1 MTESPSKL
9 VLPTDRGYD
18 RWSDFYDRED
28 NPLVALESELVFQ
41 HLGSLSGLSVVDLGC
56 GTGRQ
61 TLKMAELGADV
72 TGVDFSDGMLAQA
85 RRKSAG
91 RQVRFIRHDLETPL
105 PFEEAT
111 FDRVVSCLVLDHIR
125 NLDQFLSEMKRICK
139 PEGFTVLSVMH
150 PAMLL
155 RGVEAH
161 FHDPETGQDIRPSSA
176 GNQVSDYV
184 MAANRAGLVFEHMSE
199 HLIDEHL
206 ATQSPRAGKHL
217 GWPLL
222 LLMCLRHRR

>member
-1 MTESPSKL
+1 MAENSSKL

-18 RWSDFYDRED
+18 LWSDFYDRED

-41 HLGSLSGLSVVDLGC
+41 HLGSVSGLSVVDLGC

-91 RQVRFIRHDLETPL
+91 RHVQFIRHDLETPL

-125 NLDQFLSEMKRICK
+125 NLGHFFSEVKRICK
-139 PEGFTVLSVMH
+139 PDGSTVLSVMH

-161 FHDPETGQDIRPSSA
+161 FHDPETGQDIRPTSA

-184 MAANRAGLVFEHMSE
+184 VAANRAGLVFEHMSE

-206 ATQSPRAGKHL
+206 AARSPRARKHL

-222 LLMCLRHRR
+222 LLMCLQHRR